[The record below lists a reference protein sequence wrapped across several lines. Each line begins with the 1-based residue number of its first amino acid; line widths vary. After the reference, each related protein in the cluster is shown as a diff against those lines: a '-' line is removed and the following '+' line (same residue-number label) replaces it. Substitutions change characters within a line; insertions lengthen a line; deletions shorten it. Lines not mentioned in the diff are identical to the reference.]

1 MAHTEMSQCLREM
14 NKLQERMSQLE
25 RKKQQLEIQKKTT
38 QTTVDP
44 NLAILERWLAKS
56 YDNVAFQRNVQNY
69 RVRRRD
75 PETPIE
81 DIYEKWICE
90 ARRAPTKH
98 YDVAIFDHMKG
109 RPNSGGGRNE
119 GQSQQEFM
127 LNFVGAT
134 RNMFKILTKRVD
146 DLSDLLE
153 K

>member
-1 MAHTEMSQCLREM
+1 MSHCLLEM
-14 NKLQERMSQLE
+14 NKLQERMCQLE
-25 RKKQQLEIQKKTT
+25 RKKQQLEIHNRAA

-44 NLAILERWLAKS
+44 NLAVLERWLAKS
-56 YDNVAFQRNVQNY
+56 YDNVAFQRKVQDY
-69 RVRRRD
+69 RVRRRNVQ
-75 PETPIE
+75 TPIE
-81 DIYEKWICE
+81 DDFEKWICE

-119 GQSQQEFM
+119 GESQQEFM